1 MLTIK
6 NISAN
11 INTEEILSD
20 INIEI
25 QAGEIHALIGPKE
38 SGKTTL
44 AHLIQGNPHLTRT
57 SGTILYGKKNINKL
71 TAEKRA
77 KLGIFTC
84 FQYPPEI
91 VGLTNLDMARSI
103 FETMHG
109 VRMTSDVETAYINMA
124 NELELGTAH
133 VDEQV
138 NSANTDPTIWRKNEI
153 LQMMIANPE
162 FVIFDEIDAEL
173 DAHSLELMSKAITAF
188 VRGGN
193 KACLI
198 LTRNLP
204 FLDLLKLDKVHI
216 LVDGKIKA
224 QGTEELYKRITEDG
238 YTQFS

>member
-11 INTEEILSD
+11 INTEEILTD

-44 AHLIQGNPHLTRT
+44 AHLIQGNPYLTRT
-57 SGTILYGKKNINKL
+57 SGNIIYGKKNINKL

-91 VGLTNLDMARSI
+91 VGLTNLEMARSI

-109 VRMTSDVETAYINMA
+109 VRMTADVETAFLQMA

-133 VDEQV
+133 ADEQV
-138 NSANTDPTIWRKNEI
+138 NSSNTDPTTWKKNEI

-162 FVIFDEIDAEL
+162 FVIFDEIDFEL
-173 DAHSLELMSKAITAF
+173 DAHSLELVAKAIKAF
-188 VRGGN
+188 IRNN
-193 KACLI
+193 KACI
-198 LTRNLP
+198 VLTRNIP
-204 FLDLLKLDKVHI
+204 FLDLLKPDKVHI
-216 LVDGKIKA
+216 LVGGKIKA

-238 YTQFS
+238 YSQFS